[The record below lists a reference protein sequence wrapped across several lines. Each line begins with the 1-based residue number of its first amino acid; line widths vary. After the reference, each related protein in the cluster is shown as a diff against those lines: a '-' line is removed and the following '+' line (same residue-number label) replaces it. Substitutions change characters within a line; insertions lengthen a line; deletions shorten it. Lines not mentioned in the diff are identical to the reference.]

1 MNNRVN
7 CKRNS
12 KGTGFPKKDA
22 RFPKF
27 KYISDL
33 ISDFSI
39 GRLLWE
45 TLYLRFYRYAFF
57 LPKSLIHDLPY
68 TYVCRNINI
77 KSFMENINYY

>member
-27 KYISDL
+27 KNISDL
-33 ISDFSI
+33 LSYDNKGKI
-39 GRLLWE
+39 
-45 TLYLRFYRYAFF
+45 
-57 LPKSLIHDLPY
+57 
-68 TYVCRNINI
+68 
-77 KSFMENINYY
+77 M